1 MEYSQLKQTQFGPYE
16 IKQDKIG
23 SGNAV
28 TVFKALNLDWN
39 TDCCVKIVDKSD
51 QSQMKQYQ
59 IEKQISS
66 ELKWVFHKNLVR
78 IYDIIEKDNYIYIFQ
93 ELCDQDLGR
102 YKKQLDREQI
112 LDLIIQ
118 VASGYIQLMERN
130 IMHRDIK
137 QDNILIKKD
146 KNGQI
151 IYKLAD
157 FGQSKKCDEESNRI
171 TTRNQQ
177 GTQSKK
183 APEINESDYS
193 YLADI
198 FSFGLV
204 LLELY
209 LNIQID
215 KIQHKN
221 CLLNYL
227 KIKSFIQIKEM
238 NDENKQQFEKI
249 KNIFE
254 YNKDDEIIKIID
266 QLLKYNKEERICWQN
281 LLKKAQDIKKIMNDT
296 QGNIQKKITLQDQQP
311 HQLQQNQLQPYQS
324 QQHQNQPHQLQQ
336 NQLQPYQSQQHQNQ
350 PHQLQQNQLQPYQS
364 QQHPKVSNFQTR
376 QTPKN
381 QQQYLCQIK
390 GNGIQN
396 QPQSNLPVQYHQPQ
410 SNLPLQN
417 QPQSNLPVQYL
428 PQSNLPQQI
437 HQPQNHQL
445 QNNQQVGNNFCQT
458 KGQITSFQ
466 NKHIKIQQ
474 NQQIIPLQNQQPKIL
489 YKSSTQQQFC
499 NQGTINRQPSNN
511 MAFIYSPQ
519 NQQIQKIIY
528 RAQ

>member
-78 IYDIIEKDNYIYIFQ
+78 IYDIFEKDNYIYIFQ

-171 TTRNQQ
+171 TTNNQQ
-177 GTQSKK
+177 GTLCKQ
-183 APEINESDYS
+183 APEIYGSDYS

-215 KIQHKN
+215 KKQHMN
-221 CLLNYL
+221 CLFDYL
-227 KIKSFIQIKEM
+227 KKKSFIQIKEM

-249 KNIFE
+249 KNIFQ

-266 QLLKYNKEERICWQN
+266 QLLKYKKEDRIGWQN
-281 LLKKAQDIKKIMNDT
+281 LLKNAENVKKNMNNS
-296 QGNIQKKITLQDQQP
+296 QGNIQKKISK
-311 HQLQQNQLQPYQS
+311 QLQYSSIALQV
-324 QQHQNQPHQLQQ
+324 QQ
-336 NQLQPYQSQQHQNQ
+336 
-350 PHQLQQNQLQPYQS
+350 
-364 QQHPKVSNFQTR
+364 PKVSNFQTK

-396 QPQSNLPVQYHQPQ
+396 QPS
-410 SNLPLQN
+410 SNLPLQYP
-417 QPQSNLPVQYL
+417 QPYSNLPQQIHQ

-437 HQPQNHQL
+437 HQPQSNLPQQIHQPYPNLPQQIHQPYPNLPQQIHEPQNHRL

-458 KGQITSFQ
+458 KGQITGFQ
-466 NKHIKIQQ
+466 NKTIKIQQ
-474 NQQIIPLQNQQPKIL
+474 NQQIIPPQNQQHKAL
-489 YKSSTQQQFC
+489 YKNQTQQQIC
-499 NQGTINRQPSNN
+499 RQGTINHYSAINN
-511 MAFIYSPQ
+511 QFIQQPQ
-519 NQQIQKIIY
+519 NQQFVYINY